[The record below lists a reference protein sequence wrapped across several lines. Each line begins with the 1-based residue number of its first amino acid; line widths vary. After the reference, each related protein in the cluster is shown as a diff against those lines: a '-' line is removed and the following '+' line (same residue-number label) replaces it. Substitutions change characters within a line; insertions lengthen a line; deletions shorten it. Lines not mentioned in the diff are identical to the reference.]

1 LLLIE
6 YLFVYILDGN
16 IEVKVETSVQAEALL
31 PIPIHDEFVETVQDA
46 IGYMLSW
53 PSHLV
58 IPCSGLVRLFYKT
71 V

>member
-1 LLLIE
+1 M
-6 YLFVYILDGN
+6 VD
-16 IEVKVETSVQAEALL
+16 TSVQPEALI
-31 PIPIHDEFVETVQDA
+31 PIPLPEEFVETVKDA
-46 IGYMLSW
+46 IGYILSW